1 MRLILITLAW
11 LVVAGCSAPANVAP
25 QNAQSGPV
33 DRQPGGGGG
42 GGAGGM

>member
-1 MRLILITLAW
+1 MRMILIALAW
-11 LVVAGCSAPANVAP
+11 LVVAGCTVPVNTLP

-42 GGAGGM
+42 GGGM

>member
-1 MRLILITLAW
+1 MRLFLTLLICLAI
-11 LVVAGCSAPANVAP
+11 AGCTVPVNVPP

-33 DRQPGGGGG
+33 DREPGGGG